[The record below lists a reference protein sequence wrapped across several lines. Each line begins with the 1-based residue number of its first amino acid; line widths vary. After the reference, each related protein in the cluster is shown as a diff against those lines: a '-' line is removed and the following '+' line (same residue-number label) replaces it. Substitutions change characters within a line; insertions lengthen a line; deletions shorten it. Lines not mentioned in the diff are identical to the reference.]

1 MIKAAAAVFA
11 GNENDP
17 RSLLF
22 FLFIPVCDFRG
33 AAPLLHVGRY
43 LGVEDFV
50 RIGRRLAALELIDH
64 IHPANDLADHGVL
77 AVEKRAVGEHDEEL
91 AVGRIRIARAR
102 HADHAARIG
111 HVGELS
117 LQVGIFR
124 AAGAVA
130 VLAVAGLCHE
140 SVDDAMEEDIVVEM
154 IARKLLQPI
163 DMICAE
169 ANARNRTRPFLL
181 P

>member
-77 AVEKRAVGEHDEEL
+77 AVEKRAVGDMMKNWLL
-91 AVGRIRIARAR
+91 AEFGSLVRAMPTTPR
-102 HADHAARIG
+102 
-111 HVGELS
+111 V
-117 LQVGIFR
+117 
-124 AAGAVA
+124 
-130 VLAVAGLCHE
+130 
-140 SVDDAMEEDIVVEM
+140 
-154 IARKLLQPI
+154 
-163 DMICAE
+163 
-169 ANARNRTRPFLL
+169 
-181 P
+181 